1 MKCSI
6 EEGSMIAVTTFAGV
20 SRKVVILNYV
30 DTPASNRDVTAAKA
44 DETAGDGALS
54 LNICTVPRPI

>member
-1 MKCSI
+1 
-6 EEGSMIAVTTFAGV
+6 MIAVTTFAGV
-20 SRKVVILNYV
+20 FRKVVILNYV

-44 DETAGDGALS
+44 DETAGDGAPS